1 MAAAFKNVL
10 KASDVRVDV
19 VVRMIDRVTHASLRR
34 KMHDAREAMLGKER
48 THCGAISDVEL
59 YKAKS
64 LLRITSRIKSRK
76 TRQLQPWVVV
86 RIEIIDPE
94 DFFPA
99 IEQSVSDVRA
109 DKSSAS
115 SDKNHCARV

>member
-1 MAAAFKNVL
+1 
-10 KASDVRVDV
+10 
-19 VVRMIDRVTHASLRR
+19 
-34 KMHDAREAMLGKER
+34 MLGKER
-48 THCGAISDVEL
+48 AHCGAISDVEL

-76 TRQLQPWVVV
+76 TRELQAWVVV